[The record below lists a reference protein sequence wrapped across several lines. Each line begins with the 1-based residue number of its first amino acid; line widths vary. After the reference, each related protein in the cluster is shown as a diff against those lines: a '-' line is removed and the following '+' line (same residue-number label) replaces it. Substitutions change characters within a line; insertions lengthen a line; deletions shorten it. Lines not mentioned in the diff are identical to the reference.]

1 MEDNEIVDLFLARDE
16 MAINRI
22 SEKYGRKLRSLA
34 YSVCKDMTTAE
45 ECENDT
51 YFKAWN
57 SIPPH
62 TPRTYLFS
70 FLAKITRCIAI
81 DRIKEETRQKRNT
94 QLLELT
100 QEIEESMPDL
110 CDVEAHFDE
119 VILSETINSFLRTL
133 ATEKRN
139 IFLRRYWYMDTISD
153 ISKRY
158 SISEGKIKS
167 VLFRTRNAL
176 YEHLIKEGLI

>member
-1 MEDNEIVDLFLARDE
+1 MEDNEIIDLFLARDE
-16 MAINRI
+16 MAINKT

-34 YSVCKDMTTAE
+34 YSVCKEITTAE

-62 TPRTYLFS
+62 TPRDYLFS

-81 DRIKEETRQKRNT
+81 DRVREETRQKRNT

-100 QEIEESMPDL
+100 KELEDCIPALCNVEIQ
-110 CDVEAHFDE
+110 FDGI
-119 VILSETINSFLRTL
+119 ILSEKISDFLRSL
-133 ATEKRN
+133 NTEKRC
-139 IFLRRYWYMDTISD
+139 IFLRRYWFMDSISA

-158 SISEGKIKS
+158 SLSEGKIKS
-167 VLFRTRNAL
+167 VLFRTKKAL
-176 YEHLIKEGLI
+176 YDYLVKEGLL